1 MANELL
7 DKLYLARSL
16 YACYETN
23 RRTEETLDKKV
34 TSLNHEINRRNS
46 NKDSVLSTAK
56 AGFIRPLHTKVLA
69 IVFGAIALFWGI
81 LEGVG
86 SCVMNPTTYLG
97 EEEKTLIPDPYFG
110 IVMGAILGLGV
121 IAIIIDIIVHNV
133 SIKKV
138 NNKLAKDRAKVNESN
153 AIALKKYD
161 VVTQKVKEEKSAY
174 QTRLAYFKKNTDVAE
189 SAFQKFVSS
198 GFLYR
203 SYQSIVP
210 ICQFIQYLE
219 SGRCSELEGPNGCY
233 NLFESEL
240 RQNIIINKL
249 DNIEQTLYRM
259 EANQHVMMNT
269 LASIDKTSKELCNVA
284 IDMSKDVANIRGNVE
299 AIKVCSAI
307 TASATVDVAN
317 SLRSLSYYN

>member
-46 NKDSVLSTAK
+46 NKDSVISTAR
-56 AGFIRPLHTKVLA
+56 AGVARPLHTKVLA
-69 IVFGAIALFWGI
+69 IVFGAIALFWGV

-86 SCVMNPTTYLG
+86 SCAKNPSGNG
-97 EEEKTLIPDPYFG
+97 EDLLIPDPYFG

-138 NNKLAKDRAKVNESN
+138 NNKLAKDRARVNESN

-174 QTRLAYFKKNTDVAE
+174 QTRLTYFKKNTNVAE

-233 NLFESEL
+233 NLFEAEL

-284 IDMSKDVANIRGNVE
+284 IDMAKDVANIRGNVE